1 MRKILKRIIRTHAK
15 LFTPLF
21 FLLFFVSSAQAQDT
35 ADTGF
40 YAGDDTAGD
49 YGETISEQE
58 VEYLL
63 SEGRGDELTSDM
75 IAEHIDI
82 IEDVTQLN
90 PTEFNKYV
98 QNYYGVDLFTE
109 YAVSGARLTS
119 QGELTNGEFGSKI
132 NLNDLSGAIVSC
144 EEDGSISIYPDSK
157 DGGVID
163 YTLLLEENNHDDI
176 ERPPLTFI
184 TAGGDY
190 IFADGMILHDDS
202 TLILVEEGIFY
213 VDGAM
218 EYNDVEVRSRSGPIL
233 VFEQED
239 FDLAAVK
246 TKLEEINLPNSGRVI
261 IAPDTLFIA
270 DDALV
275 IARENPGY
283 NIGAKQGMIFSSNPN
298 SGIIYDASEETPSL
312 DMYGQTKVFDGLRLL
327 EVNSKGQF
335 YSFRGGWKKESDEYP
350 TAEQGKAYNQKL
362 EEIYGFLPT
371 SPVSLDVH
379 VYKPQEFAAPAESYE
394 LRSGELHS
402 TLASQDLYVA
412 SYFLDDSF
420 DKVPKEKAVIL
431 WSSGGEY
438 KGDRSDFKKVAE
450 TKKQQLI
457 DQGYAEE
464 DIQVVEFKSQQD
476 FFSTLDAQSD
486 TTYLE
491 VVSHGWVGRDGG
503 NIGTDQYYNS
513 DDVDPEISKTYSITN
528 REVTRYLEARE
539 ANVAAGKAD
548 ALFSEAGAFCVI
560 STCHSA
566 GTSSYYDPKKGLIA
580 NVPTAEMGKT
590 TAGAIEAVE
599 GENVHVYGT
608 VGPLYI
614 VGEQVP
620 KEGGGT
626 TWIKTFIPV
635 ADSTAVFEGT
645 EHPTA
650 EQIYTQDIPY
660 IEVTKQ

>member
-1 MRKILKRIIRTHAK
+1 MRKIRKKTILTHAK
-15 LFTPLF
+15 IFTPLF
-21 FLLFFVSSAQAQDT
+21 FLLFFVASAQAQDT
-35 ADTGF
+35 ADTGV
-40 YAGDDTAGD
+40 YDEYDTGEG

-163 YTLLLEENNHDDI
+163 YTILLEENNHDDI

-190 IFADGMILHDDS
+190 TFADGMILHDDS

-218 EYNDVEVRSRSGPIL
+218 EYNGVEVRSRKGPVL
-233 VFEQED
+233 VFGQEE
-239 FDLAAVK
+239 FDLLSVK
-246 TKLEEINLPNSGRVI
+246 TKLEEINLPHSGRVV
-261 IAPDTLFIA
+261 IAPDTLFIV

-275 IARENPGY
+275 IARENSGY

-298 SGIIYDASEETPSL
+298 SGIFYDASEEIPSL
-312 DMYGQTKVFDGLRLL
+312 DMYGQTTVFNGLRLL
-327 EVNSKGQF
+327 EVNNKGQF
-335 YSFRGGWKKESDEYP
+335 YSFRGGWRQESGEYA
-350 TAEQGKAYNQKL
+350 TAEEGKAYNKKL
-362 EEIYGFLPT
+362 EDVYGFLPT
-371 SPVSLDVH
+371 SSVSLDLA
-379 VYKPQEFAAPAESYE
+379 VYKPGQFETPAESYQ
-394 LRSGELHS
+394 LRSGDLHS
-402 TLASQDLYVA
+402 TIASQDLYVA

-420 DKVPKEKAVIL
+420 DTVPKEKAVIL

-438 KGDRSDFKKVAE
+438 KGDRRDFEKVAQ

-476 FFSTLDAQSD
+476 FFSTLDTQSD

-503 NIGTDQYYNS
+503 NVGTDQYYNS
-513 DDVDPEISKTYSITN
+513 DDVDPDISKTYPITN
-528 REVTRYLEARE
+528 REITTYLEARE
-539 ANVAAGKAD
+539 EAVAAGKAE
-548 ALFSEAGAFCVI
+548 ALFSDAGAFCVI

-566 GTSSYYDPKKGLIA
+566 ATESFYDPQKGLFA
-580 NVPTAEMGKT
+580 HTPTQEMGKT
-590 TAGAIEAVE
+590 TALAIETVE

-614 VGEQVP
+614 VGQQVP

-660 IEVTKQ
+660 IEITKQ